1 MTAVEQLEK
10 EIYKWLDG
18 RVYIPTSF
26 FEQAKAMEKE
36 QIEKAHLFGLL
47 HPLEMEVTKQAE
59 QYYNNTYLTTRLS
72 DSSNNIQ
79 IIK

>member
-26 FEQAKAMEKE
+26 FEKAKAMEKE
-36 QIEKAHLFGLL
+36 QHNLIYKKGY
-47 HPLEMEVTKQAE
+47 VNGVGDTQ
-59 QYYNNTYLTTRLS
+59 LTNS
-72 DSSNNIQ
+72 IMKN
-79 IIK
+79 K

>member
-26 FEQAKAMEKE
+26 FEQAKAIEKE
-36 QIEKAHLFGLL
+36 QNILIYRRGYIDGVGE
-47 HPLEMEVTKQAE
+47 TQ
-59 QYYNNTYLTTRLS
+59 LTNS
-72 DSSNNIQ
+72 V
-79 IIK
+79 IKNK